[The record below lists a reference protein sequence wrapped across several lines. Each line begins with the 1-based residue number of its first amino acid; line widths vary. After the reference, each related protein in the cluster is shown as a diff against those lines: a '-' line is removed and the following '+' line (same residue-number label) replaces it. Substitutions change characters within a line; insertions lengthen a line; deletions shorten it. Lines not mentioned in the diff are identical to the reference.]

1 MSDANAILLP
11 DRAPPLRPTVATAL
25 VALGAGIAAIFLYF
39 AREPQL
45 DTHVP
50 EFVALALAAGVFYLI
65 AVYLVERFRP
75 RGWSLLIVL
84 AGAVAFRL
92 IALPAAPPLSEDI
105 YRYQWEGRAVRA
117 GINPYTVT
125 PSSPGLAWLQDPR
138 HPILTGR
145 ATAAVYPPLAELALS
160 WVKTVPG
167 YKRLFT
173 LFDLAS
179 VLVLLFLL
187 DLKGEPLSRVVTY
200 AWNPGVVISFALC
213 GHHDSLAILTLLAAN
228 LFIIGG
234 RPAMSIAFLAL
245 SFLCKLFAGT
255 LLPLFLRGTRW
266 SLAAIFGALVL
277 LGYLPFAS
285 AGPRLWQGL
294 GDFARGWESND
305 SLFRLIRLAG
315 NNPSQ
320 AELISLSLLAGL
332 VAYAA
337 KLRMEPLHASLV
349 IIAGVVFLSP
359 DAFPW
364 YFTWFV
370 PFLCFYAQ
378 APLLLTSVTS
388 VLGYAP
394 VVAYAAGQ
402 PYRDSPFILALEY
415 APALVWL
422 SLASA
427 RRSWRRGG
435 S

>member
-1 MSDANAILLP
+1 MPYAHAKLLP
-11 DRAPPLRPTVATAL
+11 HRTASPLAVAAAL
-25 VALGAGIAAIFLYF
+25 VALGASIAAIFLYF

-50 EFVALALAAGVFYLI
+50 EFIALALAAGVFYLI

-75 RGWSLLIVL
+75 RGWCLLIVL

-92 IALPAAPPLSEDI
+92 AALPAPPPLSDDI

-125 PSSPGLAWLQDPR
+125 PSSPGLAWLEDPEHR
-138 HPILTGR
+138 ILTGR
-145 ATAAVYPPLAELALS
+145 STAAVYPPVAELALS
-160 WVKTVPG
+160 WVRSVPG

-179 VLVLLFLL
+179 VLVLLLL
-187 DLKGEPLSRVVTY
+187 LNLKGEPLSRVVTY

-213 GHHDSLAILTLLAAN
+213 GHHDSLPILTLLAAN

-234 RPAMSIAFLAL
+234 RPVLSIAFLAL
-245 SFLCKLFAGT
+245 SFLSKLFAGA
-255 LLPLFLRGTRW
+255 LLPLFLRRTRW
-266 SLAAIFGALVL
+266 SLATVFGALVL

-305 SLFRLIRLAG
+305 SLFRLFRLAG
-315 NNPSQ
+315 NNQAQ
-320 AELISLSLLAGL
+320 AELISFTLLAGL
-332 VAYAA
+332 IATSA
-337 KLRMEPLHASLV
+337 KRRMEPLRATLSIL
-349 IIAGVVFLSP
+349 AGLLFLSP

-370 PFLCFYAQ
+370 PFLCFYSEP
-378 APLLLTSVTS
+378 PLLLASVTS

-402 PYRDSPFILALEY
+402 LYKDSPFILALKYLPVYLWLAYEGWR
-415 APALVWL
+415 ALKL
-422 SLASA
+422 S
-427 RRSWRRGG
+427 RG
-435 S
+435 